1 VDRGQQHSR
10 SQLRPGVLVL
20 APENGGRQWDVVEVD
35 SEIFSG
41 LSVDGAAA
49 GGPAGFS
56 SAGQALGAAFDVL
69 TLLAEGRLP
78 AMHEYVQES
87 VRDFV
92 RALEERG
99 YDREAAVKI
108 LLDMADRRA
117 SDPPKAPRRRPVR

>member
-1 VDRGQQHSR
+1 MIEVTGVNGDRT
-10 SQLRPGVLVL
+10 RPGVLVL
-20 APENGGRQWDVVEVD
+20 APEDGREQWDVLEVD
-35 SEIFSG
+35 SEVFPG
-41 LSVDGAAA
+41 LSVGESSGDELSAFA
-49 GGPAGFS
+49 

-69 TLLAEGRLP
+69 TLLSEGRLP

-92 RALEERG
+92 RTLEERG

-117 SDPPKAPRRRPVR
+117 SDPPKAPRRPRPH